1 MAEAVS
7 ISKSSGSPIQK
18 SSRVFFII
26 NKYAGTGFEQKV
38 EGRIIDSCSRLNI
51 EATIEYTQ
59 GRGHATELA
68 QLASAQG
75 FERVFVM
82 GGDGTV
88 NEAAQGL
95 VHTTAAL
102 GILPAG
108 SGNGLARHLSIPLK
122 IGSALHLLEDCQ
134 VISMDTLIVNGH
146 RSVNVSGIGF
156 DAHIASRFGA
166 GGKRGLAGYTKLV
179 LTEFL
184 QYREFEVLATLDDQ
198 TSTHQTFILALA
210 NSSQFGNNARV
221 APFAS
226 VCDGVMDVCFV
237 RKVPF
242 TQAIPFIARMFTGRI
257 DNSRFVEIRKAR
269 EFKAQLLHPLPFH
282 IDGEPYPA
290 AKEINA
296 MVDPGSLRMIVPKS
310 ASNI

>member
-1 MAEAVS
+1 MAES
-7 ISKSSGSPIQK
+7 DSFSTPIQK
-18 SSRVFFII
+18 STRVFFII

-59 GRGHATELA
+59 ARGHATELA

-95 VHTTAAL
+95 VHTGAAL
-102 GILPAG
+102 GILPGG

-122 IGSALHLLEDCQ
+122 LQRALHLLKEYQ
-134 VISMDTLIVNGH
+134 TIQMDTLVINGH

-156 DAHIASRFGA
+156 DAHVASQFGSD
-166 GGKRGLAGYTKLV
+166 GKRGLAGYAKLI
-179 LTEFL
+179 LKEFL
-184 QYREFEVLATLDDQ
+184 RFREFATRAILDDCEED
-198 TSTHQTFILALA
+198 HVAFILALA
-210 NSSQFGNNARV
+210 NSSQFGNNAKV
-221 APFAS
+221 APYAS

-242 TQAIPFIARMFTGRI
+242 TQAIPFTARMFTGRI
-257 DNSRFVEIRKAR
+257 DRSSYVTIRKTTK
-269 EFKAQLLHPLPFH
+269 FSTVLLHPQPFH
-282 IDGEPYPA
+282 IDGEPYPPA
-290 AKEINA
+290 TRFDAV
-296 MVDPGSLRMIVPKS
+296 VDPGSLKMIVPKS
-310 ASNI
+310 GSGF